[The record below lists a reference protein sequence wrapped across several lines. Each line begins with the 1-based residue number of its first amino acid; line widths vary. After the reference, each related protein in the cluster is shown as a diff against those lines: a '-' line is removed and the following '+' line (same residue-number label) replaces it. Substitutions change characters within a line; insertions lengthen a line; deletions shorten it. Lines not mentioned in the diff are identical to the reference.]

1 MALLAMRNLSN
12 QKEGGFPI
20 VRTRTVIDTDSIG
33 KFLVEGRSKGT
44 SARFKP
50 WLRVQG
56 VPSQEVVIKDK
67 RWKTGRIYPLLS
79 SLEKEALFVF
89 ECASF

>member
-1 MALLAMRNLSN
+1 MVNISLKKVQCGWLTFSL
-12 QKEGGFPI
+12 QE
-20 VRTRTVIDTDSIG
+20 TIDRDSIG

-56 VPSQEVVIKDK
+56 VPSQEVMIKDK
-67 RWKTGRIYPLLS
+67 RWKTGGIYPLLS

-89 ECASF
+89 ECSSF